1 MYAVNGKSPNVGIS
15 GYKVSKDDNIILYY
29 VDDWSNAKV
38 PTVEDPAD
46 NQKAAD
52 AVIKKISEIG
62 EVTESSENLIKEA
75 RASYDALTDAQKEL
89 VTNYDVL
96 VQAEAQLENIKDN
109 AVSTKFTLVG
119 DDVHGTKIHT
129 SYTRWISNNYN
140 AG

>member
-1 MYAVNGKSPNVGIS
+1 MERVQTWESAVTRLAKTI
-15 GYKVSKDDNIILYY
+15 ILILYY

-52 AVIKKISEIG
+52 VVIKKISEIG
-62 EVTESSENLIKEA
+62 EVTESCENLIKEA

-96 VQAEAQLENIKDN
+96 VQAEAQLEKIKDN
-109 AVSTKFTLVG
+109 AVF
-119 DDVHGTKIHT
+119 
-129 SYTRWISNNYN
+129 N
-140 AG
+140 